1 MDETKGGDALATCF
15 ERAGLQVQRGFLFD
29 ERGVRV
35 SLDGFDPARR
45 IGFEFITTE
54 AGDRAE
60 FTPDVIAELERRM
73 AVGDLY
79 LLLVDEA
86 DIPSE
91 EVLVHAANAFLSR
104 LRDQRKLR

>member
-1 MDETKGGDALATCF
+1 MDETQGSEVLAACF
-15 ERAGLQVQRGFLFD
+15 ERAGLQVQRGYAFD

-35 SLDGFDPARR
+35 SLDGFDPVRR
-45 IGFEFITTE
+45 VGFEFITTE

-60 FTPDVIAELERRM
+60 FTPAVVAELERRM
-73 AVGDLY
+73 AAGDLY

-91 EVLVHAANAFLSR
+91 AVLVDAADAFLAR
-104 LRDQRKLR
+104 LRDQRKIR